1 MKIRNCVWQLGRNE
15 VDFKNNEDLR
25 RYNDDLKT
33 LKILCDSAKKENQLN
48 WDVAVV
54 GSSKKIHAEKL
65 PFEVAGCD
73 LKT

>member
-1 MKIRNCVWQLGRNE
+1 MWQLGENE
-15 VDFKNNEDLR
+15 LSFQNNEGLK

-33 LKILCDSAKKENQLN
+33 LKILCESAKRENHLN

-54 GSSKKIHAEKL
+54 GGSLKTHAEKL